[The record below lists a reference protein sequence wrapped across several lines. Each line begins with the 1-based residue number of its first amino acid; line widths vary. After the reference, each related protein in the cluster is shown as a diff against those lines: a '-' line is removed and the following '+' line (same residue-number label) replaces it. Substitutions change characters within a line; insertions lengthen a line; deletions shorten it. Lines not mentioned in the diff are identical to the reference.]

1 MHIFRN
7 LLKFSVI
14 CSLFLIVAC
23 GENDAANPFIGKWV
37 ADMERSQSIVNK
49 DYSKN
54 EMVKLTLPMMS
65 TMTVLIADNSATISA
80 LGKDTV
86 FTGEKL
92 KKSEEGLTLGSE
104 TFISKIDGGILL
116 LAKKSSGVV
125 SVLVLK
131 KK

>member
-1 MHIFRN
+1 MMHIFRN

-92 KKSEEGLTLGSE
+92 KKSEEDML
-104 TFISKIDGGILL
+104 
-116 LAKKSSGVV
+116 
-125 SVLVLK
+125 
-131 KK
+131 